1 MLMSGVVI
9 ISQSLAVEWVSE
21 KPILIQRTVCHASRL
36 LCDRSRDLVTR
47 DIHGANINK
56 S

>member
-1 MLMSGVVI
+1 MLMSGVVVI
-9 ISQSLAVEWVSE
+9 KQLLAVEWVFE
-21 KPILIQRTVCHASRL
+21 KPMLIQRTVCHASIL